1 MLLSKSKGLAT
12 MRKIF
17 GPIVSMTA
25 ALFLLSACQFQPL
38 YGTSSSSN
46 VQLNNISVDEVD
58 TRSGQQVRNHLLFLL
73 NGGNAP
79 VEPAY
84 RVELRISTTNKTLAN
99 VSDLQ
104 DRTTGSIQ
112 ISVSY
117 SLIDLVTSKSV
128 AKGKRSAKAA
138 YDRTG
143 QSFANSRAERDAENR
158 AAKEAAEAIRFALA
172 SNLNR
177 IGTLN

>member
-1 MLLSKSKGLAT
+1 
-12 MRKIF
+12 MRKISGPIF
-17 GPIVSMTA
+17 SSVFSPIVSMTA

-38 YGTSSSSN
+38 YGTNSSSN
-46 VQLNNISVDEVD
+46 AQLTNIAVGEVD
-58 TRSGQQVRNHLLFLL
+58 TRTGQQVRNHLLFLL

-79 VEPAY
+79 IEPGY
-84 RVELRISTTNKTLAN
+84 RAELRISSTNKTLAN

-104 DRTTGSIQ
+104 DRTTGSIE

-117 SLIDLVTSKSV
+117 SLIDLVTTKSV
-128 AKGKRSAKAA
+128 ASGKRRAKAA

-172 SNLNR
+172 SDLSR
-177 IGTLN
+177 IGRRN